1 VFVFVVAMAIGMA
14 AHDLWQ
20 PRGARPIE
28 HKLATATD
36 G

>member
-1 VFVFVVAMAIGMA
+1 MAIGMA

-20 PRGARPIE
+20 ARGARPIE
-28 HKLATATD
+28 QKLATAID

>member
-1 VFVFVVAMAIGMA
+1 MA

-20 PRGARPIE
+20 ARGARPIE
-28 HKLATATD
+28 QKLATAID